1 MVWGER
7 KAWDACDS
15 LAELVGNDV
24 STAEGACRL
33 PAWHS
38 DENYRL
44 AILCAPNYSGMGG
57 EHGLFDHVIFYWGF
71 GGCGPFQTFTLK
83 FWIGGVAKKSQRC
96 CFGSLRKGLAW
107 NSYSYFLDLDI
118 WVLVEDHFR
127 PHPLNHSLQNIKIKG
142 VRCKL
147 DFFYRY
153 ID

>member
-1 MVWGER
+1 MDTVMVIFLLETSWLKKWFEVKGKR
-7 KAWDACDS
+7 GMLVIPWLNW
-15 LAELVGNDV
+15 LAMMCLQQRELADF
-24 STAEGACRL
+24 

-96 CFGSLRKGLAW
+96 CFGSLRKGLA
-107 NSYSYFLDLDI
+107 
-118 WVLVEDHFR
+118 
-127 PHPLNHSLQNIKIKG
+127 
-142 VRCKL
+142 
-147 DFFYRY
+147 
-153 ID
+153 